1 MMTPEEKVAALDR
14 LLQRQI
20 EAELPRLFAATS
32 Q

>member
-1 MMTPEEKVAALDR
+1 MMTPDEKVAALDR

-20 EAELPRLFAATS
+20 ESEVPRLFAAAS